1 MIIIINYTTF
11 RKITFNYITKYQ
23 KISTHFHFP
32 LGASYSQQKGA
43 VLCEGNGKDGSL
55 TTSRTK
61 HENLSRENKAKT
73 CLANA
78 SLPHDIRYK
87 KNYNNHL
94 LLEDLCMQHMK
105 VDCLTNPKAL
115 PASKEEQPTKKI
127 QNINNLQGLR
137 RAMRNNT
144 QIKTAK
150 TTIKIPF
157 YPRIQLQEAAKA
169 PIKRENYSEEVNN
182 LKDLNKT

>member
-1 MIIIINYTTF
+1 
-11 RKITFNYITKYQ
+11 
-23 KISTHFHFP
+23 
-32 LGASYSQQKGA
+32 
-43 VLCEGNGKDGSL
+43 
-55 TTSRTK
+55 
-61 HENLSRENKAKT
+61 
-73 CLANA
+73 
-78 SLPHDIRYK
+78 
-87 KNYNNHL
+87 
-94 LLEDLCMQHMK
+94 MQHMK

-144 QIKTAK
+144 KIKTAK

-157 YPRIQLQEAAKA
+157 YPRIQLQEAAKQ